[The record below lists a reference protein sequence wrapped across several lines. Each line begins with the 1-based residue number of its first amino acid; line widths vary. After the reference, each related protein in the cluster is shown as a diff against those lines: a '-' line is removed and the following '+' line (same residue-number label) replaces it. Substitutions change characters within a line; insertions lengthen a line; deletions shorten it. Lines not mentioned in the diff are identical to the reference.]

1 MALRM
6 SYYICGTSYRT
17 FVTSEQAI
25 ALAFTNYT
33 GTLHFHTTFG
43 QLQDRTLSTS
53 GPLRSTSGPL
63 QSTLTHFRFTS
74 SPDLHSMHF
83 QCISGPLPI
92 HFWSNLDLLPADFSP
107 LLVHFRPTSG
117 PLPVQTYIHFQC
129 ISGPLPIHFWS
140 NLDLLP
146 VHLQPTFNPF
156 PVNGF
161 KKFYELK
168 SEMSCPFNSGVFVT
182 V

>member
-1 MALRM
+1 MGLLIA
-6 SYYICGTSYRT
+6 RT

-53 GPLRSTSGPL
+53 GPLR
-63 QSTLTHFRFTS
+63 
-74 SPDLHSMHF
+74 
-83 QCISGPLPI
+83 
-92 HFWSNLDLLPADFSP
+92 
-107 LLVHFRPTSG
+107 PTSG
-117 PLPVQTYIHFQC
+117 PLHVHFQSRLAFNAFQC

-146 VHLQPTFNPF
+146 VHLQPTFNSF

>member
-83 QCISGPLPI
+83 QCI
-92 HFWSNLDLLPADFSP
+92 F
-107 LLVHFRPTSG
+107 
-117 PLPVQTYIHFQC
+117 
-129 ISGPLPIHFWS
+129 GPLPIHFWS

-168 SEMSCPFNSGVFVT
+168 SEMSCPLISGDFVT

>member
-117 PLPVQTYIHFQC
+117 PLPVQTYIFNVFLGHYQSTFGLIWIYFRSTYNLLSIHFQ
-129 ISGPLPIHFWS
+129 SMALRNF
-140 NLDLLP
+140 
-146 VHLQPTFNPF
+146 
-156 PVNGF
+156 
-161 KKFYELK
+161 
-168 SEMSCPFNSGVFVT
+168 MS
-182 V
+182 